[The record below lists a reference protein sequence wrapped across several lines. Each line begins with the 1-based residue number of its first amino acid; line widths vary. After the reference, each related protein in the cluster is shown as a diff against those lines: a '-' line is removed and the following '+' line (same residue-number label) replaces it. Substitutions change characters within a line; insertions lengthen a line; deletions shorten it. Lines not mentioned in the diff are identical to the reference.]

1 MLIVAQRAPGRSWRS
16 VPGSRPGAT
25 LSSNHDTRNALRRN
39 PSKYELMDAGHRNIE
54 VRPETKVETKTPKAN
69 PLDMIGNSTSATVE
83 VKKDAA
89 TLALGFG

>member
-1 MLIVAQRAPGRSWRS
+1 
-16 VPGSRPGAT
+16 
-25 LSSNHDTRNALRRN
+25 
-39 PSKYELMDAGHRNIE
+39 MDAGHRNIE

-69 PLDMIGNSTSATVE
+69 LLDMIGNSTSATVE